1 MKRFLTVALIIFI
14 ILSLTACGAD
24 GGEDIK
30 TDAGND
36 TGVTDKAPESGDV
49 QTAPE
54 KNYPDNIMIN
64 PYGTGGYVLF
74 NRDIKSSSIRT
85 VTFLDTLVDMPSD
98 AWDVSEAKNGSVM
111 AWVTESN
118 DLYIAG
124 EGGVTASSCN
134 RMFGGYKNAVSIDFG
149 GCFYTDL
156 TDRITEMFVYCES
169 LETLDLSGWNTSNVR
184 YMSDAFHGCTD
195 LKTLDLSGWDTSNVE
210 TMRCMFEDCF
220 KLQNVDVSHFDT
232 SKVASFINTFAYC
245 KDLRSIDLSSWDT
258 SSARSME
265 GMFKNCESLEDV
277 GDLKVPEGCDTTDMY
292 KGTKIK

>member
-124 EGGVTASSCN
+124 EGGVKLHADVTELFS
-134 RMFGGYKNAVSIDFG
+134 GYMNMESVSFNGCVDF
-149 GCFYTDL
+149 
-156 TDRITEMFVYCES
+156 
-169 LETLDLSGWNTSNVR
+169 SG
-184 YMSDAFHGCTD
+184 
-195 LKTLDLSGWDTSNVE
+195 VE
-210 TMRCMFEDCF
+210 NMDCLFE
-220 KLQNVDVSHFDT
+220 
-232 SKVASFINTFAYC
+232 YC
-245 KDLRSIDLSSWDT
+245 KSRFSI
-258 SSARSME
+258 ME
-265 GMFKNCESLEDV
+265 SFDCLM
-277 GDLKVPEGCDTTDMY
+277 
-292 KGTKIK
+292 

>member
-24 GGEDIK
+24 GGEDVK

-74 NRDIKSSSIRT
+74 NRDIESSSIRT
-85 VTFLDTLVDMPSD
+85 VTFLDTLADMPSD

-111 AWVTESN
+111 AWVTEKS

-169 LETLDLSGWNTSNVR
+169 LETLDLSGW
-184 YMSDAFHGCTD
+184 
-195 LKTLDLSGWDTSNVE
+195 DTSSVE
-210 TMRCMFEDCF
+210 TMKCMFEDCF
-220 KLQNVDVSHFDT
+220 KLQSVDVSHFDT

-265 GMFKNCESLEDV
+265 GMFRNCESLEDV